1 MFFYCSTTQEAA
13 QRAIRMFIEVVVWS
27 GMISTHQQC
36 LIMLVVTYACGPKIF
51 LLFPNNLEF

>member
-13 QRAIRMFIEVVVWS
+13 QRMIRMFIEVVVWS

-36 LIMLVVTYACGPKIF
+36 LIMLVVTHARGPKKI
-51 LLFPNNLEF
+51 LVFPNILEF

>member
-13 QRAIRMFIEVVVWS
+13 QRVISMFIEVVVSS

-36 LIMLVVTYACGPKIF
+36 LIMLVVVYACGP
-51 LLFPNNLEF
+51 